1 MKRNKDILVAYNKIY
16 ELSLTLNKD
25 DMNKENK
32 ENITFTK
39 KIKVLIKN
47 HEEAKSKLTLDL
59 NSVYDCF
66 LEEDRKK

>member
-1 MKRNKDILVAYNKIY
+1 
-16 ELSLTLNKD
+16 
-25 DMNKENK
+25 MNKENK

>member
-1 MKRNKDILVAYNKIY
+1 
-16 ELSLTLNKD
+16 
-25 DMNKENK
+25 MNKENK

-39 KIKVLIKN
+39 KIKVSIKN

-66 LEEDRKK
+66 FGGRQKKIMSK